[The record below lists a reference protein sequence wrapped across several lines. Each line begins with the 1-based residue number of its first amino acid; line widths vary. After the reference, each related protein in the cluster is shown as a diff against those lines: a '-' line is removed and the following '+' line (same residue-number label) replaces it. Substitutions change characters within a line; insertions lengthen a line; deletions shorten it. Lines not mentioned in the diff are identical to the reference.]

1 MRSSGILLPVS
12 SLPTRYGIGGFSR
25 EAYEFVDQLER
36 AGQRNWQILP
46 LGPTGYGDSPY
57 QSFST
62 FAGNPYYISL
72 DLLREEGLLTDEE
85 CREADCGEEPGT
97 VNYGKI
103 YQTRFQVLRK
113 AFGRFRET
121 EEYQRF
127 AEENGYWLEDYC
139 LYMAIKRQQQEKCWN
154 EWPEDL
160 KNRRPEALE
169 AKRGELN
176 EEISFYRFQQ
186 YEFSRQWR
194 KLKGY
199 ANGKG
204 IRIIGDIPI
213 YVALDSADAWA
224 GPSLFQFDR
233 ENLPVAVAGC
243 PPDAF
248 SAKGQLWGNP
258 LYRWDYHRETGFEWW
273 VRRMRY
279 CFQLYD
285 VVRVDHFR
293 GFDAYYSIPY
303 GDQTAENGHWEQ
315 GPGMELFRVL
325 KEKLGPVSIIAEDLG
340 FLTESVL
347 QLVCET
353 GYPGMKVLEFAFDSR
368 EESDYLPHNYSHN
381 CVVYTGTH
389 DNNTIAGWY
398 EEMSPGDREFSREYM
413 NNRKSSPEE
422 IPWDF
427 IRLALA
433 SVADLAVI
441 PLQDYLGLGKEA
453 RFNYPSTLGNNW
465 RWRLLP
471 GELTE
476 ELLQKIR
483 HVTELYGRA

>member
-1 MRSSGILLPVS
+1 MPTIPSPMGI
-12 SLPTRYGIGGFSR
+12 
-25 EAYEFVDQLER
+25 
-36 AGQRNWQILP
+36 
-46 LGPTGYGDSPY
+46 
-57 QSFST
+57 
-62 FAGNPYYISL
+62 
-72 DLLREEGLLTDEE
+72 
-85 CREADCGEEPGT
+85 
-97 VNYGKI
+97 
-103 YQTRFQVLRK
+103 
-113 AFGRFRET
+113 
-121 EEYQRF
+121 
-127 AEENGYWLEDYC
+127 
-139 LYMAIKRQQQEKCWN
+139 RQQ
-154 EWPEDL
+154 
-160 KNRRPEALE
+160 RTAT
-169 AKRGELN
+169 
-176 EEISFYRFQQ
+176 
-186 YEFSRQWR
+186 
-194 KLKGY
+194 
-199 ANGKG
+199 
-204 IRIIGDIPI
+204 
-213 YVALDSADAWA
+213 
-224 GPSLFQFDR
+224 
-233 ENLPVAVAGC
+233 
-243 PPDAF
+243 
-248 SAKGQLWGNP
+248 GQ
-258 LYRWDYHRETGFEWW
+258 
-273 VRRMRY
+273 
-279 CFQLYD
+279 
-285 VVRVDHFR
+285 
-293 GFDAYYSIPY
+293 
-303 GDQTAENGHWEQ
+303 Q

-347 QLVCET
+347 QLVRET